1 MLTEISWWGGLV
13 FLWWAFTYR
22 MVLHGRSPFTSV
34 SIFATYLVFAAVA
47 VLLALYFYP
56 LPQTWLQYAYMGCLA
71 LAVLAFLVAMFW
83 PETDEEEDEEDEDE
97 EEEES
102 GSSGWT
108 LVGNILLYGP
118 QLIPAL
124 LAASKCWELAK
135 GFHWIG

>member
-1 MLTEISWWGGLV
+1 MLTEISWWGGLL
-13 FLWWAFTYR
+13 FLWWAVTYR
-22 MVLHGRSPFTSV
+22 VGLHGRSPFTSV

-56 LPQTWLQYAYMGCLA
+56 LTQTWLQYAYMGCLA

-83 PETDEEEDEEDEDE
+83 PETEEEDE
-97 EEEES
+97 EEEEES
-102 GSSGWT
+102 GYSGWT
-108 LVGNILLYGP
+108 LVGNIVLYGP
-118 QLIPAL
+118 QVIPAL

>member
-13 FLWWAFTYR
+13 FLWWAITYR

-34 SIFATYLVFAAVA
+34 CIFATYLVFAAVA

-56 LPQTWLQYAYMGCLA
+56 LTQIWWQYAYMGCLG

-83 PETDEEEDEEDEDE
+83 PETDEEDDEDE
-97 EEEES
+97 EEEEES
-102 GSSGWT
+102 GYSGWT
-108 LVGNILLYGP
+108 LVGNIVLYGP
-118 QLIPAL
+118 QVIPAL

>member
-1 MLTEISWWGGLV
+1 MLTEISWWGGLL
-13 FLWWAFTYR
+13 FLWWALTYR
-22 MVLHGRSPFTSV
+22 VGLHGRSPFTSV

-56 LPQTWLQYAYMGCLA
+56 LTQTWLQYAYMGCLA

-83 PETDEEEDEEDEDE
+83 PEAEEEDE
-97 EEEES
+97 EEEEES
-102 GSSGWT
+102 GYSGWT
-108 LVGNILLYGP
+108 LVGNIVLYGP
-118 QLIPAL
+118 QVIPAL

>member
-1 MLTEISWWGGLV
+1 MLTEISWWGGLL
-13 FLWWAFTYR
+13 FLWWAVTYR
-22 MVLHGRSPFTSV
+22 VGLHGRSPFTSV

-56 LPQTWLQYAYMGCLA
+56 LTQTWLQYAYMGCLA

-83 PETDEEEDEEDEDE
+83 PEAEEEDE
-97 EEEES
+97 EEEEES
-102 GSSGWT
+102 GYSGWT
-108 LVGNILLYGP
+108 LVGNIVLYGP
-118 QLIPAL
+118 QVIPAL

>member
-13 FLWWAFTYR
+13 FLWWAITYR

-56 LPQTWLQYAYMGCLA
+56 LTQIWLQYAYMGCLA

-83 PETDEEEDEEDEDE
+83 PETDEEDDEDE
-97 EEEES
+97 EEEEES
-102 GSSGWT
+102 GYWVLT
-108 LVGNILLYGP
+108 LVSSIVLYGP
-118 QLIPAL
+118 QVITAL

>member
-1 MLTEISWWGGLV
+1 MLTEISWWGGLL
-13 FLWWAFTYR
+13 FLWWAVTYR
-22 MVLHGRSPFTSV
+22 MALHSRSPFTSV

-56 LPQTWLQYAYMGCLA
+56 LTQTWLQYAYIGCLG

-83 PETDEEEDEEDEDE
+83 PETDEEDEEE

-102 GSSGWT
+102 GYSGWT
-108 LVGNILLYGP
+108 LVGNIVLYGP
-118 QLIPAL
+118 QVIPAL

>member
-56 LPQTWLQYAYMGCLA
+56 LTQTWLQYAYMGCLG

-83 PETDEEEDEEDEDE
+83 PETSEE

-108 LVGNILLYGP
+108 LVGNIVLYGP
-118 QLIPAL
+118 QVIPAL

-135 GFHWIG
+135 GFHWSG

>member
-1 MLTEISWWGGLV
+1 MLTEISWWGGLL
-13 FLWWAFTYR
+13 FLWWAVTYR
-22 MVLHGRSPFTSV
+22 IALHSRSPFTSV

-56 LPQTWLQYAYMGCLA
+56 LTQTWLQYAYMGCLA

-83 PETDEEEDEEDEDE
+83 PETDEEDEE

-102 GSSGWT
+102 GYSGWT
-108 LVGNILLYGP
+108 LVGNIVLYGP
-118 QLIPAL
+118 QVIPAL
-124 LAASKCWELAK
+124 LAASKCWELVK

>member
-1 MLTEISWWGGLV
+1 MLTEISRWGGLV
-13 FLWWAFTYR
+13 FLWWAITYR

-56 LPQTWLQYAYMGCLA
+56 LTQTWLQYAYMGCLA

-83 PETDEEEDEEDEDE
+83 PETDEEDDEDE
-97 EEEES
+97 EEEEES
-102 GSSGWT
+102 GYSGWT
-108 LVGNILLYGP
+108 LVGNIVLYGP
-118 QLIPAL
+118 QVIPAL

>member
-13 FLWWAFTYR
+13 FLWWAITYR

-56 LPQTWLQYAYMGCLA
+56 LTQTWLQYAYMGCLA

-83 PETDEEEDEEDEDE
+83 PETDEEDEE

-102 GSSGWT
+102 GYSGWT
-108 LVGNILLYGP
+108 LVGNIVLYGP
-118 QLIPAL
+118 QVIPAL